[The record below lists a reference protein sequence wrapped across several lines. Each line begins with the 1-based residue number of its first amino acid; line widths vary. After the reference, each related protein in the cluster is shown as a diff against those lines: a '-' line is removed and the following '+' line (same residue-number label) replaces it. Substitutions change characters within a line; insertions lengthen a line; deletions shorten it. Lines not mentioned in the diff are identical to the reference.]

1 MNDQDKVPLLNPA
14 KDYMLEEMDYHY
26 MMSRLTP
33 EEAQSLSDMRREAS
47 KKVMEYWEHR
57 EHD

>member
-33 EEAQSLSDMRREAS
+33 EEAQSLSDMRREAT
-47 KKVMEYWEHR
+47 KKVMERWEH
-57 EHD
+57 D